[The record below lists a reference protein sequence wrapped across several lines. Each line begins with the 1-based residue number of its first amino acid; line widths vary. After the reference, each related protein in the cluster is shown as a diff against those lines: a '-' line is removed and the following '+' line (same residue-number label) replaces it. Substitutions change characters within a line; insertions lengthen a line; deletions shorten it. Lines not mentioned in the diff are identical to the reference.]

1 MLSNLTTIYFVFHNN
16 CIHYLQCYITVLQ
29 YTMSDFLVLKSLFII
44 QAIGL
49 LIIIVI
55 YNDYNYFGGIFIIF
69 ILIFIFIFVFRPL
82 LRSVFLF
89 YDYFNL
95 ISFLF
100 RFFSFCFGLQN
111 ILHDLLD
118 SSISLLLQDVLDQGH
133 SHIDKLAFSRFIF
146 LRKQIVL
153 VWYDFHN
160 LSFPKSYSLHIKRKD
175 GSEHALFD
183 RFLHV
188 LALILTEYYF

>member
-16 CIHYLQCYITVLQ
+16 CINYLQCYITVLQ

-55 YNDYNYFGGIFIIF
+55 YNDYNYFGGIFIIV
-69 ILIFIFIFVFRPL
+69 IFVSCPL

-100 RFFSFCFGLQN
+100 RFFSFCFSLQN

-118 SSISLLLQDVLDQGH
+118 GSISLLLQDVLDQGH

-175 GSEHALFD
+175 GSQHALFD